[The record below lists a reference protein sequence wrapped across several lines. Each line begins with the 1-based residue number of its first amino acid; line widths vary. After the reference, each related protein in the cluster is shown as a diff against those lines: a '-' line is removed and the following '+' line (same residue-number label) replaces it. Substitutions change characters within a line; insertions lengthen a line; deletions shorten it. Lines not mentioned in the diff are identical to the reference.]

1 MGNREYDL
9 TAPGNRGTVD
19 VVSTRRER
27 AAMSFGMVQG
37 ERDDRGRLR
46 GRVALRPVPGAAG
59 DPAVEV
65 LWEGRRIGTLPGD
78 RARAHWAELTRIVDS
93 GFTPVARA
101 VLDTGDVLAV
111 ARISLADPGTV
122 VPRNTPPERPWALL
136 PKGPKIQVTGE
147 GEQFGR
153 LRRYISPDG
162 PALLLVSLHPVAR
175 GSRTPWTGVE
185 VRLDGHRIGELGK
198 TSAGRM
204 LAAVRYYE
212 GRGLIPVSRAVLT
225 GSALAAEVHLE
236 CARAHELSAEDLEP
250 DVYPIPRLRPL
261 PGLAADDAEPA
272 AAAPA
277 PEPADPPAAAAEP
290 DPVPEPEPEPE
301 PPAAMAP
308 QAPAAPAAAP
318 APAVGEA
325 TAAEELWPDPW
336 PDPWLAAAPAPAPA
350 PHGSTPLSPTGPA
363 GGVGAGVPEAPA
375 EPGLGV
381 DALLWIVLGHAL
393 LVFLAGWFPVENAG
407 TLIGSSLAGIGIGLP
422 PAILLRLRTG
432 DRRRIRAWR
441 EAEASRVRSLAM
453 LGPDDELVARPLR
466 VPYPTPETA
475 PRHLGRWSLIAL
487 GLFFVGLVLIGS
499 FAP

>member
-1 MGNREYDL
+1 MGDREYDL

-27 AAMSFGMVQG
+27 AAMSFGMVRG

-46 GRVALRPVPGAAG
+46 GRVALRPVAGAAG

-65 LWEGRRIGTLPGD
+65 LWEGRRIGMLPAD
-78 RARAHWAELTRIVDS
+78 RARAHWEELTRIVDS

-122 VPRNTPPERPWALL
+122 VPRNTPPEKPWALL
-136 PKGPKIQVTGE
+136 PKGSKIQVTGE
-147 GEQFGR
+147 AEHFGR

-250 DVYPIPRLRPL
+250 DVYPMPRLRPL
-261 PGLAADDAEPA
+261 PGLAADAAE
-272 AAAPA
+272 
-277 PEPADPPAAAAEP
+277 PEPADPPATAAGP
-290 DPVPEPEPEPE
+290 DPAPEPTP
-301 PPAAMAP
+301 AP
-308 QAPAAPAAAP
+308 QAPPAPAAAP
-318 APAVGEA
+318 APAAGGA

-336 PDPWLAAAPAPAPA
+336 PDPWVAAAPAPAPA
-350 PHGSTPLSPTGPA
+350 PHGPAPLSPTGPA
-363 GGVGAGVPEAPA
+363 GAVAPEAPA

-393 LVFLAGWFPVENAG
+393 LVLLAGWFPVENAG
-407 TLIGSSLAGIGIGLP
+407 TLIGASLAGIGIGLP

-453 LGPDDELVARPLR
+453 LGPEDELVARPLR
-466 VPYPTPETA
+466 VPYPTPEPA

-487 GLFFVGLVLIGS
+487 GLFFAGLVLIGS